1 MKAGGVL
8 GVLIAC
14 ALVIATPAAA
24 SLKPDDVVVPKGLHL
39 GATLPAANGYEAAI
53 STSGHRQV
61 VLSFSQGSYSISYKT
76 LGYVSRKRISADF
89 GRLGHVSLRFRGKR
103 SSRSARDPLLLH
115 DCKGRRGVEERGP
128 FLGNVR
134 FRGERGFTKV
144 SVHRLKGRV
153 MRSYRRVCK
162 APPWY
167 SAFASRDESY
177 EGKVLDAVASADGVK
192 RTFVAIEYSVDL
204 GEGEPFA
211 LALVGATRE
220 EKVEGV
226 AIHKSAFTL
235 AENVLPLSRP
245 GKSPVTAKVAP
256 WWPFVGSATYRA
268 EAGQPATWTGQLGI
282 RFPGSGQVSLA
293 GPEFEA
299 ELCRA
304 GSLRRFLHC
313 AETITDA
320 RRLLYGSGSHSQ
332 PLALARLSS
341 LR

>member
-1 MKAGGVL
+1 MTARRAL
-8 GVLIAC
+8 GVLLAGS
-14 ALVIATPAAA
+14 LVFAPSAAA
-24 SLKPDDVVVPKGLHL
+24 RPEPSHVVKSKGLHL
-39 GATLPAANGYEAAI
+39 GATLPATNGYEAAI
-53 STSGHRQV
+53 STRGHRQV
-61 VLSFSQGSYSISYKT
+61 VLSFFQGSYSISYKT
-76 LGYVSRKRISADF
+76 LGHVSRKRISADF
-89 GRLGHVSLRFRGKR
+89 GQLGHISLRFRGKR
-103 SSRSARDPLLLH
+103 SSRGRRDAFLPH
-115 DCKGRRGVEERGP
+115 DCKGRRSVKERGL
-128 FLGNVR
+128 FLGNIR
-134 FRGERGFTKV
+134 FRGERGFTGV
-144 SVHRLKGRV
+144 TAHRLKGQV
-153 MRSYRRVCK
+153 IRSYRRVCK

-167 SAFASRDESY
+167 SAFAKRSSSY
-177 EGKVLDAVASADGVK
+177 EGKVLDATATADGVK
-192 RTFVAIEYSVDL
+192 RTFAALENTVDL
-204 GEGEPFA
+204 GDGEPFS

-235 AENVLPLSRP
+235 AENVLPLSRA
-245 GKSPVTAKVAP
+245 GKSPVTAKVSP

-268 EAGQPATWTGQLGI
+268 EAGQPATWTGSLGV

-299 ELCRA
+299 KVCRA
-304 GSLRRFLHC
+304 ESLRRFLRC